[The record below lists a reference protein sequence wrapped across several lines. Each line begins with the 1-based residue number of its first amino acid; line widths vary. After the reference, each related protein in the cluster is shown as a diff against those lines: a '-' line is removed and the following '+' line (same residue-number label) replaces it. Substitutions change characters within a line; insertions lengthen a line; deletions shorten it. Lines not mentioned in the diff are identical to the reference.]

1 MTSYEEKFLDDL
13 TARAEAD
20 EEAWYQNPFFPQQGA
35 VGPAGAFVE
44 VQGNNPE
51 AELAE
56 MVTHWMECISRTM
69 SHQDAFARFLKTYK
83 IIKR

>member
-20 EEAWYQNPFFPQQGA
+20 EEAWYQNPFFP
-35 VGPAGAFVE
+35 AGSFVE
-44 VQGNNPE
+44 IKGNNPE

-56 MVTHWMECISRTM
+56 MVAHWMECVERTQ
-69 SHQDAFARFLKTYK
+69 SNQDAFLRFLKVYK
-83 IIKR
+83 VVKR